1 MKLLFSY
8 PWQGTASFRR
18 ETGCESAR
26 NRKCFRAFDSNTT
39 IKNETANNENTNNQN
54 GSLNNE

>member
-18 ETGCESAR
+18 ETGCESDR
-26 NRKCFRAFDSNTT
+26 NRKCFRAYDSNTT
-39 IKNETANNENTNNQN
+39 IKMKRQIMKTPTTKM
-54 GSLNNE
+54 GV